1 MSESWDYGGGSVCKA
16 QVCRPEALGGRVSR
30 VVRHA
35 EHVDKVELESVDVP
49 LPQNALSGFNQIF
62 AHLGKARVER
72 RAVQIFHIVQIF
84 PLGASVRFAGIA
96 DKRYPEP
103 MHFQLADVSHMR
115 VPIRKPEFGGFA
127 VSPEIAAA
135 LAVVG
140 IPSAVENNPH
150 HSVLRGEFALLFEFA
165 GEHVVAV

>member
-1 MSESWDYGGGSVCKA
+1 MSASWDYGGGPVCKA
-16 QVCRPEALGGRVSR
+16 QVCRPEALGERVSR

-49 LPQNALSGFNQIF
+49 LPQNALSGFNPIF

-72 RAVQIFHIVQIF
+72 RAIQIFHIVQIF
-84 PLGASVRFAGIA
+84 PLGAPARFAGIA
-96 DKRYPEP
+96 YKRYPEP
-103 MHFQLADVSHMR
+103 ISSLRTFPTCTCLSGNRSLEALPSL
-115 VPIRKPEFGGFA
+115 RK
-127 VSPEIAAA
+127 IAAA